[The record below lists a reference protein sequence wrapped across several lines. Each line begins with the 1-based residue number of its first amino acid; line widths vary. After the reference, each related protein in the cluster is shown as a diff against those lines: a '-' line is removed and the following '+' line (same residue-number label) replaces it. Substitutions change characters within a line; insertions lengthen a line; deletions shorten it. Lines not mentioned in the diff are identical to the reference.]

1 MPLFLLLLS
10 IYKNKPLIMRKIH
23 LTEAQFKKVIAEK
36 VSEISYNTIHNASSK
51 YLGRNIYAAKNAI
64 LTLREILSDFDSSF
78 HKIHGQEA
86 LNYFYANKKAPAE
99 GAASKFLE
107 YLDEMEKFFDRKEA
121 QEENFNK
128 TADSKEEEYKNYLLG
143 IAREQYGYQ
152 GNSIED
158 FAREL
163 GAKDEAAW
171 KNGDFSD
178 SNWNGFLD
186 KITDPDVRAWAE
198 EYGF

>member
-1 MPLFLLLLS
+1 MPLFLFLLS

-36 VSEISYNTIHNASSK
+36 VSEISYNTIHNASGK
-51 YLGRNIYAAKNAI
+51 YMGRNIYAAKNAI

-128 TADSKEEEYKNYLLG
+128 TADSKEEEYKNYLLS

-163 GAKDEAAW
+163 GAKDEVAW

-186 KITDPDVRAWAE
+186 KITEPDVRAWAE

>member
-1 MPLFLLLLS
+1 MPLFLFLLS
-10 IYKNKPLIMRKIH
+10 IYKNKPFIMRKIH

-64 LTLREILSDFDSSF
+64 LTLKEILSDFDSSF

-99 GAASKFLE
+99 SAASKFLE

-121 QEENFNK
+121 QEEIFNK
-128 TADSKEEEYKNYLLG
+128 TADSKEEEYKNYLLS

-171 KNGDFSD
+171 KDGDFSD

-186 KITDPDVRAWAE
+186 KITDPDVRAWVE